1 MLTDDLRGGAGTDT
15 MSVFGNKVYTAPG
28 KKGSA
33 CKGTVGVWP
42 SDDVI
47 KAHANAMLSPFPMP
61 VPPQP
66 SKKA

>member
-1 MLTDDLRGGAGTDT
+1 